1 MDEDKNSAILS
12 DENEPTEAPRR
23 SRRLIGRLLGT
34 AIVVSTIILA
44 YWVYSDLVFH
54 PRTDD
59 AYVRANTVGIA
70 PHVSGPIVSLPLVDN
85 QPVEE
90 GQILFVIDPRP
101 YEAALEEA
109 QAELI
114 LTNLEIEGL
123 ARGVLA
129 AEAELE
135 HRQAEAAYADQYLE
149 RIRPLLADQFVT
161 ANQVFEAETN
171 LAASQ
176 ASVERARFELE
187 QAKKDLGEYGG
198 MNSRRQA
205 AEAKVYNAELNL
217 GYCTVRS
224 PFDGYVTNLNIAV
237 GEYANQGQEVFA
249 LVDNRTWF
257 VLANFREVF
266 LDQIRPGMEAE
277 VYLMTYPGRPF
288 KGVVQG
294 IGWALWQKNGSTV
307 RGLPDVEPSLNW
319 VRLAQRFPVRIIL
332 EPPDRNQPYRMG
344 NTAVVT
350 IKGDSSG
357 RLAGEPSF

>member
-1 MDEDKNSAILS
+1 MDKNENSEKLS
-12 DENEPTEAPRR
+12 EGSELAEGARR
-23 SRRLIGRLLGT
+23 SRRLIGRLVGAL
-34 AIVVSTIILA
+34 IVGATVFLS

-90 GQILFVIDPRP
+90 GQVLFVIDPRP

-109 QAELI
+109 QAEMV

-123 ARGVLA
+123 SRGVLA

-135 HRQAEAAYADQYLE
+135 HRQAEAAYARQYLD

-161 ANQVFEAETN
+161 ANQVFEAETD

-198 MNSRRQA
+198 MNARRQA
-205 AEAKVYNAELNL
+205 AEAKLYNAELNL
-217 GYCTVRS
+217 AYCTVRS
-224 PFDGYVTNLNIAV
+224 PFNGYVTNLNIAV

-249 LVDNRTWF
+249 LVDNRTWY
-257 VLANFREVF
+257 VLANFREIF

-277 VYLMTYPGRPF
+277 VYLMTYPGRRF

-332 EPPDRNQPYRMG
+332 EPPDYNQPYRMG

-350 IKGDSSG
+350 IKGSASS
-357 RLAGEPSF
+357 RPAGEAPL

>member
-1 MDEDKNSAILS
+1 M
-12 DENEPTEAPRR
+12 TEEQDPETIAGPMAANTKAR
-23 SRRLIGRLLGT
+23 STRRLFGRMVGL
-34 AIVVSTIILA
+34 AIVLGATFLS

-59 AYVRANTVGIA
+59 AYVRANTIGIA
-70 PHVSGPIVSLPLVDN
+70 PHVSGPIVALPIVDN
-85 QPVEE
+85 QSVEE
-90 GQILFVIDPRP
+90 GEVLFVIDPRP
-101 YEAALEEA
+101 YEAALE
-109 QAELI
+109 QAEAELL

-123 ARGVLA
+123 ERAVLA

-135 HRQAEAAYADQYLE
+135 QREAEAAYALQYLE
-149 RIRPLLADQFVT
+149 RVRPLLAKKFVT
-161 ANQVFEAETN
+161 ANQVFEAESQM
-171 LAASQ
+171 AATR
-176 ASVERARFELE
+176 ASVERARFQLE
-187 QAKKDLGEYGG
+187 QAKKDLGELGG
-198 MNSRRQA
+198 INARRKA
-205 AEAKVYNAELNL
+205 AEARVYNAELNL

-224 PFDGYVTNLNIAV
+224 PFNGYVTNLNIAV
-237 GEYANQGQEVFA
+237 GEYANQGQQVFA

-266 LDQIRPGMEAE
+266 LDQIQPGMKAE

-307 RGLPDVEPSLNW
+307 RGLPDVEPTLNW

-332 EPPDRNQPYRMG
+332 EPPDEDHPYRMG

-350 IKGDSSG
+350 IKGFPEIAPM
-357 RLAGEPSF
+357 R